1 MYSKE
6 KEEEKERER
15 EREREGESMWTTL
28 KGRKGACARH
38 PCRSPVGLYQLS
50 ISITSRVNAREK
62 GEIKI
67 EEKRPFGAARNEGGR
82 RAGERKEGGTERV
95 T

>member
-1 MYSKE
+1 
-6 KEEEKERER
+6 
-15 EREREGESMWTTL
+15 MWTIL